1 MTFTPRVLLKQ
12 ALGDSDF
19 PTVLRQ
25 LLPMMKPLGQGG
37 PAAGAGRGDQRSS
50 DDCGPEEM
58 ILLLVFLYSLAEEA
72 QPWPH
77 RGEGDEEVEGEEEEE
92 EEEEEL
98 EKTEREL
105 IGALSRVIAQ
115 EAELSPLLQKIT
127 GERVN

>member
-1 MTFTPRVLLKQ
+1 MLKQ
-12 ALGDSDF
+12 ALSDSDF

-25 LLPMMKPLGQGG
+25 LLPMMKPMSQSGH
-37 PAAGAGRGDQRSS
+37 AGAEAGEAGPGDRRSS
-50 DDCGPEEM
+50 EDCGPEEM
-58 ILLLVFLYSLAEEA
+58 ILLLIFLYSLADEA

-77 RGEGDEEVEGEEEEE
+77 QGREE

-105 IGALSRVIAQ
+105 IGALTRVITQ